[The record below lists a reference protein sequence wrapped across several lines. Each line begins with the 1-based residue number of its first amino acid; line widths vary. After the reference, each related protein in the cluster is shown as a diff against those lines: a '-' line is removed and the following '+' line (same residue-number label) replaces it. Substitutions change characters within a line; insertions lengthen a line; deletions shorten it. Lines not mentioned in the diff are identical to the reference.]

1 MSANE
6 RSVFDILCDSAGNVE
21 DILRAEIHLFAT
33 AIREDIRAS
42 QWGVGL
48 IGVGI
53 VSGIFASFSAI
64 VALVYALS
72 SVLPVW
78 AAALLVGFA
87 LALGA
92 AIMVTAGSRRLRK
105 LTASMKVKAR
115 FKDSRE

>member
-21 DILRAEIHLFAT
+21 AILRAEIHLIAT
-33 AIREDIRAS
+33 AIRDDIRAS
-42 QWGVGL
+42 QWGVAL

-53 VSGIFASFSAI
+53 IIGIFASFSAI

-78 AAALLVGFA
+78 AAALLAAFA
-87 LALGA
+87 LALCA
-92 AIMVTAGSRRLRK
+92 ATMVTAGSRRLRK
-105 LTASMKVKAR
+105 LTAALKVKAR
-115 FKDSRE
+115 FKESGE

>member
-21 DILRAEIHLFAT
+21 GILRAEIHLLAT

-42 QWGVGL
+42 QWAVGL

-53 VSGIFASFSAI
+53 VSAIFAAFSAI

-72 SVLPVW
+72 SVLSVW
-78 AAALLVGFA
+78 AAALLVAFA
-87 LALGA
+87 LALCA
-92 AIMVTAGSRRLRK
+92 ATMVTAGSRHLRK
-105 LTASMKVKAR
+105 LMASMKVKAR
-115 FKDSRE
+115 FKDSLE

>member
-6 RSVFDILCDSAGNVE
+6 RSVFDILCDIAGNIE
-21 DILRAEIHLFAT
+21 GILRAEIHLIAT

-42 QWGVGL
+42 RWGVGL

-53 VSGIFASFSAI
+53 VSGIFACFSAI

-78 AAALLVGFA
+78 AAALLVAFA
-87 LALGA
+87 LALCA
-92 AIMVTAGSRRLRK
+92 ATMVTAGSRRLRK
-105 LTASMKVKAR
+105 LKASLNVEAR
-115 FKDSRE
+115 FKESLE

>member
-6 RSVFDILCDSAGNVE
+6 RSVVDILCDSAGNVE

-48 IGVGI
+48 IGGGI
-53 VSGIFASFSAI
+53 VSAIFAFFSAL

-72 SVLPVW
+72 AVLSVW
-78 AAALLVGFA
+78 AAALLVAFA
-87 LALGA
+87 LAICA
-92 AIMVTAGSRRLRK
+92 ATMLTAGSRRLRK
-105 LTASMKVKAR
+105 LTAFMQVKAR